1 MPDSITG
8 FPRRVARRLTR
19 RLQKARGID
28 DRGIDDRGIDE
39 RGIDERG
46 IDERGIDERG
56 IDERGIDD
64 RGIDD
69 IDTLHE
75 FWRQP
80 EPEQNVPRTYVSW
93 TGRSEA
99 LLKLISDLPPET
111 RILEVGCNVGRNLA
125 YLVDH
130 GYPNVEGIEISPHA
144 VELLRQ
150 TYPQLVDSNI
160 HLGSAEEVLPGL
172 ADDSFDLVFTMAVI
186 EHIHPSST
194 AVFDHMVRVGKS
206 ILSIEPPGRTSH
218 RQYPH
223 DVPEIFQSRGLRLV
237 SSTPMSTF
245 PETANDGGL
254 SIFSAYRFERTG

>member
-1 MPDSITG
+1 MPDSITR
-8 FPRRVARRLTR
+8 FPRRVVRGLARRLRGTR
-19 RLQKARGID
+19 PTPKATAPAAAAPKAAPRT
-28 DRGIDDRGIDE
+28 
-39 RGIDERG
+39 
-46 IDERGIDERG
+46 
-56 IDERGIDD
+56 
-64 RGIDD
+64 IDD

-80 EPEQNVPRTYVSW
+80 APDGNVPATYVGPI
-93 TGRSEA
+93 GRSEV

-150 TYPQLVDSNI
+150 TYPQLEDSNI
-160 HLGSAEEVLPGL
+160 HLGSAEDVLPGL

-194 AVFDHMVRVGKS
+194 TVFDDMVRVWKS

-223 DVPEIFQSRGLRLV
+223 DVPKIFQSRGLRLV
-237 SSTPMSTF
+237 SSTPMSQF
-245 PETANDGGL
+245 PQTANDKGIA
-254 SIFSAYRFERTG
+254 IFSAYRFERTS

>member
-1 MPDSITG
+1 MPDSITR
-8 FPRRVARRLTR
+8 FPRRVVRGLKRRLRGKRPT
-19 RLQKARGID
+19 QKPAPTATAPAAATKPAPRT
-28 DRGIDDRGIDE
+28 
-39 RGIDERG
+39 
-46 IDERGIDERG
+46 
-56 IDERGIDD
+56 
-64 RGIDD
+64 IDD

-80 EPEQNVPRTYVSW
+80 APDGNVPATYVGPI
-93 TGRSEA
+93 GRSEV

-150 TYPQLVDSNI
+150 TYPQLADSDI
-160 HLGSAEEVLPGL
+160 HLGSAEDVLPGL

-194 AVFDHMVRVGKS
+194 KVFDDMARVGKS

-223 DVPEIFQSRGLRLV
+223 DVPKIFTSRGLRMV
-237 SSTPMSTF
+237 SSTPMSEF
-245 PETANDGGL
+245 PQTANDKGIA
-254 SIFSAYRFERTG
+254 IFSAYRFERTS